1 MADPTLLKARFNVEV
16 VAAPVRQQVIR
27 ALYDAITTGIL
38 KPGQRLVEKD
48 LCELMGVSR
57 PPVREALRQLE
68 SEGLVVSLP
77 KRGPIV
83 AKLSSEDV
91 ANIYQVRGALEAL
104 AAKLF
109 AEKATDQ
116 QIADLEK
123 TLEDLAI
130 AMQNNDIDRTIE
142 AKDRFYSK
150 LTEGSGN
157 PLVGSILHGMKARI
171 QMLRRVSLSSPTR
184 TAETMREMNA
194 ILAAIKIRD
203 GESAFQL
210 SWNHIRNAAENALKV
225 LSMSI
230 ASGDDAELDR
240 EKTASASR

>member
-1 MADPTLLKARFNVEV
+1 MADQGLLKAKFNVEV
-16 VAAPVRQQVIR
+16 VAAPVRQQVIK
-27 ALYDAITTGIL
+27 ALYDAITSGQL

-77 KRGPIV
+77 KRGPMV

-91 ANIYQVRGALEAL
+91 ANIYEVRGALEAL

-109 AEKATDQ
+109 AEKATDR

-123 TLEDLAI
+123 SLEDLAV
-130 AMQNNDIDRTIE
+130 AMRNNDIDRTIE
-142 AKDRFYSK
+142 AKDRFYSN

-157 PLVGSILHGMKARI
+157 PIVGSILHSMKARI
-171 QMLRRVSLSSPTR
+171 RMLRRVSLSSPAR
-184 TAETMREMNA
+184 TAETMREMHA
-194 ILAAIKIRD
+194 IMAAIKIRD
-203 GESAFQL
+203 GEAAFRL
-210 SWNHIRNAAENALKV
+210 SWNHIHNAAKNALMV
-225 LSMSI
+225 LSTSM
-230 ASGDDAELDR
+230 ASKDDADSDR
-240 EKTASASR
+240 ENVVSAS

>member
-1 MADPTLLKARFNVEV
+1 MGDPTLLKAKFNVEV
-16 VAAPVRQQVIR
+16 VAAPVRQQVIK
-27 ALYDAITTGIL
+27 ALYDAITTGML

-109 AEKATDQ
+109 AEKATDE
-116 QIADLEK
+116 QIRDLE
-123 TLEDLAI
+123 TSLQDLSAALESD
-130 AMQNNDIDRTIE
+130 DIDRTIE
-142 AKDRFYSK
+142 AKDRFYSN

-157 PLVGSILHGMKARI
+157 PLLGSILHGMKARI
-171 QMLRRVSLSSPTR
+171 QMLRRVSLSSPAR

-194 ILAAIKIRD
+194 MLAAIKVRD
-203 GESAFQL
+203 GEAAFQL
-210 SWNHIRNAAENALKV
+210 SWNHIRNAADNALKI
-225 LSMSI
+225 LSISM
-230 ASGDDAELDR
+230 AAAEEAEPEA
-240 EKTASASR
+240 EKTGPGRR

>member
-1 MADPTLLKARFNVEV
+1 MAAPALLKAGFNVEI
-16 VAAPVRQQVIR
+16 VAAPVRQQVIK
-27 ALYDAITTGIL
+27 ALYHAITTGVL

-77 KRGPIV
+77 KRGPMV
-83 AKLSSEDV
+83 ARLSHDDV
-91 ANIYQVRGALEAL
+91 ANIYQIRGALEAL

-109 AEKATDQ
+109 AEKASEA
-116 QIADLEK
+116 QIAALEK
-123 TLEDLAI
+123 SLEDLAV
-130 AMQNNDIDRTIE
+130 AMRDDDIDRTME
-142 AKDRFYSK
+142 AKDRFYSN

-157 PLVGSILHGMKARI
+157 PIVGSILHSMKARI
-171 QMLRRVSLSSPTR
+171 QMLRRVSLSSPAR
-184 TAETMREMNA
+184 TTETMREMQA

-210 SWNHIRNAAENALKV
+210 SWNHIRNAAENALRV
-225 LSMSI
+225 LSTSM
-230 ASGDDAELDR
+230 AVDETELDS
-240 EKTASASR
+240 EKTAPLAL